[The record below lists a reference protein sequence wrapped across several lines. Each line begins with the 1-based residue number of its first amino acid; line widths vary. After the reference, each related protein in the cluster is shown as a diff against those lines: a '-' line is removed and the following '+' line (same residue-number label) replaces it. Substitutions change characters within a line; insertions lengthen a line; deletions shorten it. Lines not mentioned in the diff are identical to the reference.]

1 MTGTPTAPPT
11 APWSWR
17 QRERADPDGPLPVRR
32 RNGLRLGLWG
42 VMHFLFYFLQQ
53 IAELLAPL
61 LLVVGI
67 GWWSLPR
74 IVAAV
79 TTQAVTNQAVTTQA
93 GNTDSQARDILNTIS
108 GAIPSGMHLAG
119 YWVTPGGL
127 VALGLL
133 MMAGAAV
140 GATLSA
146 LAARGM

>member
-1 MTGTPTAPPT
+1 MTGTRT

-17 QRERADPDGPLPVRR
+17 QREPTGVDGSQLAPRR
-32 RNGLRLGLWG
+32 SGLRLGLWG

-61 LLVVGI
+61 FLVVGI

-74 IVAAV
+74 IVVAV
-79 TTQAVTNQAVTTQA
+79 TTQAA
-93 GNTDSQARDILNTIS
+93 NTDGQARDVLNTIS

-127 VALGLL
+127 IALGLS
-133 MMAGAAV
+133 MMAAAAI

>member
-1 MTGTPTAPPT
+1 MTGTRT

-17 QRERADPDGPLPVRR
+17 QRERTEADESHLAARR
-32 RNGLRLGLWG
+32 GGLRLGLWG

-61 LLVVGI
+61 FLVVGI

-74 IVAAV
+74 IVAGV
-79 TTQAVTNQAVTTQA
+79 TTEAA
-93 GNTDSQARDILNTIS
+93 NTDGQARDVLNTIS
-108 GAIPSGMHLAG
+108 GAIPTGMHLAG

-127 VALGLL
+127 IALGLA
-133 MMAGAAV
+133 MMAAAAI

>member
-17 QRERADPDGPLPVRR
+17 QRERSDPNGPLPVR

-42 VMHFLFYFLQQ
+42 VTHFLFYFLQQ

-61 LLVVGI
+61 FLVVGI

-79 TTQAVTNQAVTTQA
+79 TTQAVSSQT
-93 GNTDSQARDILNTIS
+93 GSTDAQTRDILNTIS
-108 GAIPSGMHLAG
+108 GAIPTGLHLAG

-127 VALGLL
+127 IGLGLL
-133 MMAGAAV
+133 MMAGAAI

>member
-1 MTGTPTAPPT
+1 MTGTRT

-17 QRERADPDGPLPVRR
+17 QRERTEVDGSHLAPRR
-32 RNGLRLGLWG
+32 SGLRLGLWG

-61 LLVVGI
+61 FLVIGI

-79 TTQAVTNQAVTTQA
+79 TTEAA
-93 GNTDSQARDILNTIS
+93 NTDGQARDMLNTIS
-108 GAIPSGMHLAG
+108 GAIPAGMHLAG

-127 VALGLL
+127 VALGLA
-133 MMAGAAV
+133 MMAAAAI
-140 GATLSA
+140 GATLAA

>member
-1 MTGTPTAPPT
+1 MTGTTPT

-17 QRERADPDGPLPVRR
+17 QRGQLDPEGHRPPRR
-32 RNGLRLGLWG
+32 RHVGLRLGLWG

-74 IVAAV
+74 IVGAV
-79 TTQAVTNQAVTTQA
+79 TLQA
-93 GNTDSQARDILNTIS
+93 GNADSQARDILNTIS
-108 GAIPSGMHLAG
+108 GTIPTGLHLAG

-127 VALGLL
+127 IAGGLL
-133 MMAGAAV
+133 MMAAAAI